1 MKTLFIILLLSLC
14 GCSHVIQ
21 RLSVKDEKTSV
32 PFQEVHFEKIDLND
46 DGIIDEQEFSEA
58 SKSKTINIKTPIIT
72 GVVILSAIFLMLY
85 LIKIKN
91 KK

>member
-1 MKTLFIILLLSLC
+1 MKISFIVLLLSLS

-21 RLSVKDEKTSV
+21 KLSVKENNIPAS
-32 PFQEVHFEKIDLND
+32 FQEVTFNEVDLND
-46 DGIIDEQEFSEA
+46 DGIIDKEEFTA
-58 SKSKTINIKTPIIT
+58 GGVDKKVNIKTPIIT
-72 GVVILSAIFLMLY
+72 GAAILLSIFSILY

>member
-1 MKTLFIILLLSLC
+1 MKILFVISLLSLC

-21 RLSVKDEKTSV
+21 KLSVKDNHTPA

-46 DGIIDEQEFSEA
+46 DGIIDKQEFTSGSIDE
-58 SKSKTINIKTPIIT
+58 TVNIKTPIIVGAT
-72 GVVILSAIFLMLY
+72 ILSTIFLILY